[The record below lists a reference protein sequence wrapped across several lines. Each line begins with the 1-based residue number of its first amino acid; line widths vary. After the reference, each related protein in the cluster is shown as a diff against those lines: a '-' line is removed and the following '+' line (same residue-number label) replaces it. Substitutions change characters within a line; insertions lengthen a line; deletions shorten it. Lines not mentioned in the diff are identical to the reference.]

1 MGSNI
6 PDGVDDEPSPEKQAT
21 AIARKYITQIPVEQK
36 NVIADEMALD
46 ALLFV
51 FENIRAHSM
60 SPHGLFQTNDKL
72 SNLHPDP
79 LEAFYMN
86 DNGEKTTIRYH
97 RSVSDFKDNPHLGD
111 IVKSKDGNC
120 SIYIK
125 GGNIHGQL
133 YCDEIYL
140 GELDGMSTEREM
152 DHYGIL

>member
-1 MGSNI
+1 MDVLSKKQEIKDYIERLFEDINNKDRGYFVEASDSVIYLPKPVGAVYNNKVDYRMQTGSFL
-6 PDGVDDEPSPEKQAT
+6 V
-21 AIARKYITQIPVEQK
+21 
-36 NVIADEMALD
+36 AD
-46 ALLFV
+46 
-51 FENIRAHSM
+51 I
-60 SPHGLFQTNDKL
+60 
-72 SNLHPDP
+72 
-79 LEAFYMN
+79 EAFYMN